1 MTTMPPSVLEALTS
15 RYRIERELGAGG
27 MATVYLAEDLKHHR
41 HVALKVLKP
50 ELAAILGAERFLKE
64 IEVTAN
70 LQHPNI
76 LPLYDSGEA
85 AGYLYYVMPF
95 IEGESLRDRLDREK
109 QLPVDEALRIAD
121 SVAAALQFAHERG
134 VVHRDIKPENILL
147 QAGQALVADF
157 GIALAVSQAG
167 GTRLT
172 ETGLSL
178 GTPHYMSPE
187 QATGDRAID
196 ARSDI
201 YALGCVLYEMLA
213 GEPPHLGNTVQAVVA
228 KILTEEPAPV
238 TNRRKT
244 VPAHVDAAVRKA
256 LAKLPADRFASVAE
270 FRAALGN
277 ASFTVPMMAVQAQG
291 RGAGWRTRIA
301 VPMVVAAAALGVVAA
316 AGWRRRPAV
325 LPRQVVRFEVPP
337 PDSAGR
343 LVDAAVSPDG
353 GQVVFVQRGSD
364 THLQLSVRDLSAL
377 ASRPLQIGDPY
388 PGWPVFSSNQHDI
401 AFVSLFSGDPFTGRL
416 KTLPSAGGPATTL
429 ADSAIATPS
438 WGDDGYIYFS
448 APSGTSAH
456 SRIVRVPGT
465 GGQIDTLLAHDST
478 EFYQPRVLPGSR
490 GALAIGRISGGP
502 WKVVAFDLQS
512 RAWHVLGDGGPTL
525 AFAPPRYVLYNRG
538 RFLMAA
544 SIDVKKLQLTGAPVP
559 ILEASSGD
567 FGWFAYRGGTL
578 VYQSTSQ
585 GGSNVPALVDR
596 HGVRRQLPGLPE
608 RQSYGFPAVSPDG
621 RKIALRMNPAGSG
634 LAQMDVWVY
643 ELPAGP
649 LTRLTFE
656 PGSDD
661 DPDWTP
667 DGKRILFDSQREGGT
682 TLWITP
688 WDGSGKAERVLHRP
702 KNPDRTSWLPGGREF
717 LFQEHVGS
725 GPYDIGIAVLGQPD
739 SVRMLLTSPFNESW
753 PVASPDGRW
762 LAYQSDESGRN
773 EIYLRPLLGEGTRRQ
788 VSRQGGAV
796 PVWARSG
803 RELFF
808 ESATGDSLFAARIDE
823 QNDGA
828 VQGIQALFPLTQ
840 SGLGFDVFPGD
851 SLFLVFD
858 SPQVVGDRAQPAVVV
873 HNFDAELEARMGA
886 GRKP

>member
-1 MTTMPPSVLEALTS
+1 MTIMPPSVVEALTG
-15 RYRIERELGAGG
+15 RYRVERELGAGG
-27 MATVYLAEDLKHHR
+27 MATVYLAEDVKHHR
-41 HVALKVLKP
+41 NVALKVLKP

-85 AGYLYYVMPF
+85 AGFLYYVMPF
-95 IEGESLRDRLDREK
+95 IEGESLRDRLNREK

-121 SVAAALQFAHERG
+121 SVAAALQFAHEHG

-228 KILTEEPAPV
+228 KILTEDAEPV
-238 TNRRKT
+238 TKRRKT

-277 ASFTVPMMAVQAQG
+277 ASFTVPMMAAQAYG
-291 RGAGWRTRIA
+291 KDADWRTRMAIPMTLAA
-301 VPMVVAAAALGVVAA
+301 VALGALAAVGWGRKQAAA
-316 AGWRRRPAV
+316 
-325 LPRQVVRFEVPP
+325 PRTVVRFEVPP
-337 PDSAGR
+337 PDSTGR
-343 LVDAAVSPDG
+343 LVEGAVSPDG
-353 GQVVFVQRGSD
+353 DQVVLVQRGQD
-364 THLQLSVRDLSAL
+364 THLQFYVRDMEAL

-388 PGWPVFSSNQHDI
+388 PGWPVFSPDKHDI
-401 AFVSLFSGDPFTGRL
+401 AFVALFPGNLFTGRL
-416 KTLPSAGGPATTL
+416 KTLPSAGGPASTL
-429 ADSAIATPS
+429 ADSAIVTPS

-448 APSGTSAH
+448 APSGTSAPA
-456 SRIVRVPGT
+456 RIVRVPST
-465 GGQIDTLLAHDST
+465 GGHIDTLLAHDST
-478 EFYQPRVLPGSR
+478 EFYQPRVLLGGR
-490 GALAIGRISGGP
+490 GALAIARKSGGQ
-502 WKVVAFDLQS
+502 WKVVAFDVGTH
-512 RAWHVLGDGGPTL
+512 AWHELGDGGPNL

-544 SIDVKKLQLTGAPVP
+544 PIDVKKLQLTGAPVP
-559 ILEASSGD
+559 VLEASSGD

-585 GGSNVPALVDR
+585 GGSNVPVLVDR
-596 HGVRRQLPGLPE
+596 HGARRQLPGLPE
-608 RQSYGFPAVSPDG
+608 RQYYGYPAVSPDG
-621 RKIALRMNPAGSG
+621 RKIALRVYPAGG
-634 LAQMDVWVY
+634 GQPQMDVWVY

-649 LTRLTFE
+649 LTRVTFE
-656 PGSDD
+656 GRDD
-661 DPDWTP
+661 DPSWTP
-667 DGKRILFDSQREGGT
+667 DGKRILFDSDREGGNA
-682 TLWITP
+682 LWMVP
-688 WDGSGKAERVLHRP
+688 WDGSGKAERVLDRQ
-702 KNPDRTSWLPGGREF
+702 KEAYRTSWLPGGREF
-717 LFQEHVGS
+717 LFQEQTGAGS
-725 GPYDIGIAVLGQPD
+725 SDIGIAVLDQPD
-739 SVRMLLTSPFNESW
+739 SVRMLLTSPFSETW
-753 PVASPDGRW
+753 PAASPDGRW

-773 EIYLRPLLGEGTRRQ
+773 EIYLRPLRGEGTRRQ
-788 VSRQGGAV
+788 VSRQGGAS

-808 ESATGDSLFAARIDE
+808 ESAAGDSLFAARIDA

-828 VQGIQALFPLTQ
+828 VQDIQALFPLRQ

-858 SPQVVGDRAQPAVVV
+858 PPQAVGDRAQPAVVV
-873 HNFDAELEARMGA
+873 HNFEAELESRMGTA
-886 GRKP
+886 RKR